1 MTSSNSAATCTQS
14 NRLSSEV
21 PAVPE
26 RVKDILWLP
35 INILQFL
42 WMCGFTM
49 AIFPPVMLTFL
60 FTGNPEAAFATGRAF
75 WGPLNL
81 FFGFSKLVVED
92 RENLPRAGTPCVVML
107 NHQSMIDI
115 LVAWLLLPTGPRF
128 VAKAELLYVPI
139 VGWFMKAVGMIAID
153 RKNRHAAIAALRKAH
168 DYIQEG
174 HILTCFPEGT
184 RTKDGF
190 IGPFKKGVFV
200 VAQRTAAPIVPIA
213 IDKCADLVAV
223 KGWKPRPTTLRAK
236 IGKPI
241 DATGLSRDE
250 LMKRVRD
257 QMIDLQLA
265 LGGKGG
271 DKATVIAVDEETL
284 ARRQAAAVA
293 V

>member
-1 MTSSNSAATCTQS
+1 MS
-14 NRLSSEV
+14 
-21 PAVPE
+21 E
-26 RVKDILWLP
+26 RVKDILWIP
-35 INILQFL
+35 VNALQFL
-42 WMCGFTM
+42 WMCGFT
-49 AIFPPVMLTFL
+49 AVIFTPVMLTFL
-60 FTGNPEAAFATGRAF
+60 FTGNPEAAFSVGRAF

-81 FFGFSKLVVED
+81 HFGFSKLVIENE
-92 RENLPRAGTPCVVML
+92 ENLPKGGQPCVVML

-115 LVAWLLLPTGPRF
+115 LVAWLLLPTGPKF

-139 VGWFMKAVGMIAID
+139 VGWFMKAVGMVAID

-213 IDKCADLVAV
+213 IDNCAKLVPV

-236 IGKPI
+236 IGRPI

-250 LMKRVRD
+250 LMRRVRD
-257 QMIDLQLA
+257 EMIDLNLA
-265 LGGKGG
+265 LGGMGG
-271 DKATVIAVDEETL
+271 DKANAIAVDEETL
-284 ARRQAAAVA
+284 ARRQAVAA
-293 V
+293 